1 MNTIQTLI
9 DRFWVVKEQD
19 RDLYHRLRIDIS
31 AAEHFARD
39 YPGWRLMMNER
50 LLKLEKLPSH
60 AQPWMGIA
68 DFTETTDYILFCA
81 LLIFLEDL
89 EDQEAFLLSELIDR
103 MEIQLKPVMELDWT
117 RFTLRKS
124 LIRVMQFAQKR
135 YLLVIH
141 EGNIDAVSGDIHQEV
156 LYENTGLSRYFA
168 VSYGTDTSSCRSAAD
183 FEKAAF
189 EDADMDRGHFRIN
202 RVYRTLLTGPAMYWD
217 SVEDA
222 DSLYLKNQRQ
232 WVTKYLEENTGGRL
246 DIHRNAAFYL
256 QERDGFGQ
264 LFPTDSTLCDIVL
277 LMCSLLRERQEG
289 SMSPDEFA
297 AIAEECAARFAPAWS
312 KEYREMAP
320 AKRVEILMKT
330 MDEWNMIGIRGEE
343 IVLRPAVFKFSGMY
357 PPGVDIDKLGE
368 DNGQVQ
374 QKKTRHIKEKGAKD
388 QPDGQMS
395 LFDL

>member
-1 MNTIQTLI
+1 MQP
-9 DRFWVVKEQD
+9 R
-19 RDLYHRLRIDIS
+19 RITYS
-31 AAEHFARD
+31 TR
-39 YPGWRLMMNER
+39 
-50 LLKLEKLPSH
+50 PSR
-60 AQPWMGIA
+60 
-68 DFTETTDYILFCA
+68 
-81 LLIFLEDL
+81 
-89 EDQEAFLLSELIDR
+89 S
-103 MEIQLKPVMELDWT
+103 
-117 RFTLRKS
+117 S
-124 LIRVMQFAQKR
+124 L
-135 YLLVIH
+135 
-141 EGNIDAVSGDIHQEV
+141 
-156 LYENTGLSRYFA
+156 
-168 VSYGTDTSSCRSAAD
+168 RSAS
-183 FEKAAF
+183 
-189 EDADMDRGHFRIN
+189 RSG
-202 RVYRTLLTGPAMYWD
+202 
-217 SVEDA
+217 
-222 DSLYLKNQRQ
+222 
-232 WVTKYLEENTGGRL
+232 
-246 DIHRNAAFYL
+246 
-256 QERDGFGQ
+256 
-264 LFPTDSTLCDIVL
+264 VL

>member
-141 EGNIDAVSGDIHQEV
+141 EGNIDALVEG
-156 LYENTGLSRYFA
+156 
-168 VSYGTDTSSCRSAAD
+168 
-183 FEKAAF
+183 
-189 EDADMDRGHFRIN
+189 IN
-202 RVYRTLLTGPAMYWD
+202 
-217 SVEDA
+217 
-222 DSLYLKNQRQ
+222 
-232 WVTKYLEENTGGRL
+232 
-246 DIHRNAAFYL
+246 
-256 QERDGFGQ
+256 
-264 LFPTDSTLCDIVL
+264 
-277 LMCSLLRERQEG
+277 
-289 SMSPDEFA
+289 
-297 AIAEECAARFAPAWS
+297 
-312 KEYREMAP
+312 
-320 AKRVEILMKT
+320 
-330 MDEWNMIGIRGEE
+330 
-343 IVLRPAVFKFSGMY
+343 
-357 PPGVDIDKLGE
+357 
-368 DNGQVQ
+368 
-374 QKKTRHIKEKGAKD
+374 
-388 QPDGQMS
+388 
-395 LFDL
+395 